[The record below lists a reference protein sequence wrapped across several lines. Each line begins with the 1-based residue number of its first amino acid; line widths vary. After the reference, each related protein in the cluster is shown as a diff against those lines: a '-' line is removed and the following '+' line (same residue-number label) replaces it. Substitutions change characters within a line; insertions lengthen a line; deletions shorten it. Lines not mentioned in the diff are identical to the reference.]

1 MRVPVEWLKEFVTI
15 HLTPEALADRLTMAG
30 LEVVAIDHVDGQPVL
45 DVEVTPNRADCLSM
59 IGMTREVAAITKQR
73 LKPLAQGSG
82 LKARGTSRR
91 PRAQSP
97 EPRAQLSVR
106 IEDRKGCP
114 RDIGRFIDSLPVGP
128 GPGGGVP
135 VPAR

>member
-1 MRVPVEWLKEFVTI
+1 MRIPFEWLKQYVSVR
-15 HLTPEALADRLTMAG
+15 LSAEALADRLTMAG

-45 DVEVTPNRADCLSM
+45 DVEVTPNRADCLS
-59 IGMTREVAAITKQR
+59 IVGMAREVAAITKQR
-73 LKPLAQGSG
+73 FKPLAQGSG

-97 EPRAQLSVR
+97 DLRAQLSVR

-114 RDIGRFIDSLPVGP
+114 RYI
-128 GPGGGVP
+128 
-135 VPAR
+135 